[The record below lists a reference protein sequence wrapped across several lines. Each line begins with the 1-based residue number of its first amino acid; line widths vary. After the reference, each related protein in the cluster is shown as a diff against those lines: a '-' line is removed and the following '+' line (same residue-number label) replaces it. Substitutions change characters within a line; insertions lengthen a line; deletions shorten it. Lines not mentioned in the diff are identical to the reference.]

1 MRPIVRKWNS
11 PFNCNLF
18 MVSRHQQCIRCWSEV
33 GAPFAERQGGARH
46 RAPGQVCR
54 LGTPPPTPIIT
65 RDSPHKE
72 DKHTIWRPARN
83 AEIREILNF
92 MKNYVLNIFWHNT
105 QNTRNINRCRASGL
119 ICRSTI
125 SPLKHIHQLSHKRL
139 NFTKI
144 VILKILK
151 IQQNTVNIDG
161 FRKSGRMRKTTISPK
176 HIHKLSHKTWI

>member
-1 MRPIVRKWNS
+1 MRPIGRNGIHHSIVIY
-11 PFNCNLF
+11 L
-18 MVSRHQQCIRCWSEV
+18 WSVDISSASDV
-33 GAPFAERQGGARH
+33 GARFERHSPKDKEAPDTAR
-46 RAPGQVCR
+46 RARYAVWG
-54 LGTPPPTPIIT
+54 PPPTPIIT

-151 IQQNTVNIDG
+151 NT
-161 FRKSGRMRKTTISPK
+161 TK
-176 HIHKLSHKTWI
+176 HSQHRWFSQIWAHA